1 MVDVNKLDEELGDA
15 DSEQLQY
22 IYDTQKDLYSAEE
35 LAYILKLKAMR
46 VQEEDAEEKALLAK
60 AEEYLPKEIN
70 CPKCDGPNDFHNDV
84 CRFCGAKLKK
94 AEYYNRARNMAL
106 GIEDDEDSTGEL
118 DDEERRSFLAQ
129 YIISFLIP
137 LVGWIMG
144 GIFLTRND
152 SEEHDAGIICI
163 MLGIASGVL
172 VVLLYFYIIG
182 SAINTI

>member
-35 LAYILKLKAMR
+35 LAYILKLKAKR
-46 VQEEDAEEKALLAK
+46 IQEEEGEEKALHAK

-70 CPKCDGPNDFHNDV
+70 CPKCDGPNDFHDDV
-84 CRFCGAKLKK
+84 CRFCGAKLNK
-94 AEYYNRARNMAL
+94 AEYYNRAHNMAL
-106 GIEDDEDSTGEL
+106 GVDDDEDSDERL

-129 YIISFLIP
+129 YVISFLIP

-144 GIFLTRND
+144 GIFLTRKD
-152 SEEHDAGIICI
+152 PEEHDAGTICI
-163 MLGIASGVL
+163 ILGIASGVL
-172 VVLLYFYIIG
+172 AGLIYYFTIG